1 MTKTFTIDNTEYTVT
16 TCTAIALG
24 DVSEQEALLVEN
36 TADSGEMFQ
45 KVVFGYEMPETAE
58 DFEEMCDDS
67 GAWESDYEVLGTV
80 EVC

>member
-1 MTKTFTIDNTEYTVT
+1 MTKNFTIDNTEYTVT

-24 DVSEQEALLVEN
+24 DISEQEALLVEN
-36 TADSGEMFQ
+36 TADSGEKFE

-58 DFEEMCDDS
+58 DFEAMCEDAS
-67 GAWESDYEVLGTV
+67 AWESDSDVLDTV

>member
-1 MTKTFTIDNTEYTVT
+1 MRKTFTIDNTEYTVT
-16 TCTAIALG
+16 TCTAIALD

-58 DFEEMCDDS
+58 DFEAMCEDS
-67 GAWESDYEVLGTV
+67 SAWESDHEVLETV
-80 EVC
+80 TIR